1 MATVYKIL
9 GQLNPTANVL
19 STVYTVPASNSAVIS
34 SIIIC
39 NLGANAS
46 SFRLAAVPSGDT
58 ISNKHYIN
66 FDTPVPGNDS
76 IAITIGATLS
86 ANDSIRA
93 NTLSS
98 NIGITIFGSEI
109 Y

>member
-1 MATVYKIL
+1 MAITYKIL

-34 SIIIC
+34 SIVIC

-46 SFRLAAVPSGDT
+46 SFKLAAVPSGNN
-58 ISNKHYIN
+58 ISNQHFMN
-66 FDTPVPGNDS
+66 FDTPIPGSDS

-93 NTLSS
+93 NAASG
-98 NIGITIFGSEI
+98 NISISIFGSEI

>member
-1 MATVYKIL
+1 MAITYKIL
-9 GQLNPTANVL
+9 GQISITANTL

-34 SIIIC
+34 SIVVC

-66 FDTPVPGNDS
+66 FDTPVPGSDS

-93 NTLSS
+93 NALSS
-98 NIGITIFGSEI
+98 NISISIFGSEI

>member
-1 MATVYKIL
+1 MAITYKIL
-9 GQLNPTANVL
+9 GQLNPTANTL

-34 SIIIC
+34 SIVIC
-39 NLGANAS
+39 NLGANAT
-46 SFRLAAVPSGDT
+46 SFRLAAVPSGNN
-58 ISNKHYIN
+58 ISTLHYMN
-66 FDTPVPGNDS
+66 FDTPIPGSDS

-93 NTLSS
+93 NVATG
-98 NIGITIFGSEI
+98 NISISIFGSEV